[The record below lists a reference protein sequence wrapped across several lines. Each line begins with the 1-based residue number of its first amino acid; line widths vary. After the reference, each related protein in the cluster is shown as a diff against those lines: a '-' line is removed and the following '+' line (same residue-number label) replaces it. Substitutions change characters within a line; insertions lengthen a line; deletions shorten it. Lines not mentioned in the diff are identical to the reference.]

1 VKILERSW
9 IVILIWFVS
18 LTLALA
24 VKPPQSDIFFT
35 LTYLFGGLLVLSF
48 LWAWLNLHWTRITR
62 RTRSRR
68 SQVGKYTEEHF
79 VIENTGPL
87 PKLWLEMRDH
97 SELPGHLAS
106 RVLNSLPPHRRR
118 SWAVKTTCF
127 RRGRFMLGPITLYSG
142 DPFGLFL
149 LKRDIHLAN
158 HIVVY
163 PPTLDLPGF
172 SPPIG
177 QVSGGDAL
185 RRRTH
190 YITTN
195 VASVR
200 DYVPGDS
207 FNRIHWRSTARTG
220 RLIVKEFELDPM
232 ADIWLFLD
240 LEKRVQVGSVK
251 DPTPQDL
258 TLPSFLRV
266 LRDDASD
273 IDLDPSTEEYAI
285 AITASLAKHFLD
297 RNRSV
302 GMITYAHR
310 EQREFAQTD
319 RGERQLA
326 RILDMLAV
334 AHAEGNIPLA
344 QVLAAETVHFT
355 RDTTAL
361 IVTSSTDPEWVVATR
376 HLVTRG
382 VRCIAVVI
390 DPANFV
396 QEASTGRYERLT
408 RRVVTDL
415 VASQIPTYVVRFGDP
430 LEMALNEA
438 NAQTVN

>member
-9 IVILIWFVS
+9 IVVLLWLASLI
-18 LTLALA
+18 LALA

-35 LTYLFGGLLVLSF
+35 LTYLFGGLLVFSF

-62 RTRSRR
+62 QTRSRR
-68 SQVGKYTEEHF
+68 SQVGKYAEERF
-79 VIENTGPL
+79 VIENTGRL

-106 RVLNSLPPHRRR
+106 RVINALPARRQR
-118 SWAVKTTCF
+118 SWAVKTICY

-149 LKRDIHLAN
+149 LNRDIHLAS
-158 HIVVY
+158 HIVIY
-163 PPTLDLPGF
+163 PPTFDLPGF

-195 VASVR
+195 VAGVR

-232 ADIWLFLD
+232 ADIWFFLD
-240 LEKRVQVGSVK
+240 LEKRVQVGSVGE
-251 DPTPQDL
+251 PTIQDL
-258 TLPSFLRV
+258 TLPPFLRV
-266 LRDDASD
+266 LRDDVSH
-273 IDLDPSTEEYAI
+273 IELDRSTVEYAI

-297 RNRSV
+297 RDRSV
-302 GMITYAHR
+302 GMVTYAHGG
-310 EQREFAQTD
+310 QREFAQTD

-326 RILDMLAV
+326 RILGMLAV
-334 AHAEGNIPLA
+334 AHAEGTIPLS
-344 QVLAAETVHFT
+344 QLLAAETVHFT
-355 RDTTAL
+355 RDTTAI
-361 IVTSSTDPEWVVATR
+361 IVTPSIDPEWVVAAR

-382 VRCIAVVI
+382 VRCVAVVV
-390 DPANFV
+390 DPAGFL
-396 QEASTGRYERLT
+396 QEASTGRYERVT
-408 RRVVTDL
+408 RRVVADL
-415 VASQIPTYVVRFGDP
+415 VASQIPTYVVRYGDP
-430 LEMALNEA
+430 LELALNEA
-438 NAQTVN
+438 NVQAV